1 MRCER
6 TMREVRL
13 NAGKQQGSAP
23 RAVDWPVRS
32 PATFTR
38 CDLSLSKTPNGAIL
52 PQNHSE
58 SGECRLKRA
67 VIVLGQGIPC
77 CGFRPFRVRL
87 GGGLGVGAKEGFR
100 EVILVRFRD
109 CAASTR

>member
-52 PQNHSE
+52 PQNHLE
-58 SGECRLKRA
+58 SGECRVNKLA
-67 VIVLGQGIPC
+67 VSIWEFAVANRTDMRKSHTGDLTYCLGQ
-77 CGFRPFRVRL
+77 
-87 GGGLGVGAKEGFR
+87 
-100 EVILVRFRD
+100 EVATF
-109 CAASTR
+109 SQ

>member
-1 MRCER
+1 
-6 TMREVRL
+6 MREVRL

-23 RAVDWPVRS
+23 RAVDLPVRS

-58 SGECRLKRA
+58 SGECRPNTLMPKPDA
-67 VIVLGQGIPC
+67 VAVNFFVSI
-77 CGFRPFRVRL
+77 
-87 GGGLGVGAKEGFR
+87 
-100 EVILVRFRD
+100 EVSLLRH
-109 CAASTR
+109 

>member
-32 PATFTR
+32 PSTFTR

-58 SGECRLKRA
+58 SGECRLN
-67 VIVLGQGIPC
+67 VIPE
-77 CGFRPFRVRL
+77 RPWSSYDKGKLMTQTQLAALLKPYDIRS
-87 GGGLGVGAKEGFR
+87 KM
-100 EVILVRFRD
+100 IRFGTETARGY
-109 CAASTR
+109 AR